1 MIFVGIG
8 ANLAGSGHAN
18 ALATCRAALACLP
31 EHDVDIHSVSQWYES
46 APVPLSDQ
54 PWYVN
59 AVIRVASRLSP
70 AELLSALH
78 KVEADF
84 GRFRGEINAARVLD
98 LDLLDHD
105 GQVSDRD
112 AWPIRPHP
120 RMHTRA
126 FVLLP
131 LRDLAPSW
139 THPRSG
145 ASLDQLISDLPVG
158 QEIRRHSV

>member
-1 MIFVGIG
+1 VIVVGIG
-8 ANLAGSGHAN
+8 ANLPGSGHAD

-31 EHDVDIHSVSQWYES
+31 EQGVEIHSVSPWYES
-46 APVPLSDQ
+46 APVPRSDQ

-59 AVIRVASRLSP
+59 AVIRVASRLSA
-70 AELLSALH
+70 AELLGALH

-84 GRFRGEINAARVLD
+84 GRVRGGLNAARVLD

-112 AWPIRPHP
+112 AWPILPHP
-120 RMHTRA
+120 RMHARA

-145 ASLDQLISDLPVG
+145 ASLEQLISALPAG